1 MSRNSN
7 TVVRSRLSFTAILAI
22 LLTLSSCSSEPVDPT
37 IANVSGVVTLGG
49 RPIENATIM
58 FQSDN
63 SNRPSVAT
71 TDANG
76 VYTLY
81 YSASIPGAKIGD
93 HKVTIRT
100 STDKEDGAST
110 PELVPK
116 KYFTK
121 EGQLTAKVEPGNNTL
136 NFDLESK

>member
-7 TVVRSRLSFTAILAI
+7 TIVRSRLSLTAILG
-22 LLTLSSCSSEPVDPT
+22 LLITLSSCSSEPVDPT
-37 IANVSGVVTLGG
+37 IAKVSGVVTLGG
-49 RPIENATIM
+49 RPIENATVI

-71 TDANG
+71 TDASG
-76 VYTLY
+76 AYTLY

-121 EGQLTAKVEPGNNTL
+121 EGQLTAKVEPGNNIL
-136 NFDLESK
+136 NFALDNQ